1 MEKKYVINF
10 VVLILYFEWVFWV
23 FLELIL
29 GIVGFRLLK
38 DILYVFKLLGF
49 NICVKLININYL
61 ILWFWNFN

>member
-10 VVLILYFEWVFWV
+10 VFLILCFEWVFWV

>member
-10 VVLILYFEWVFWV
+10 VFLILYFEWVFWV